1 MRVDLTLDL
10 AELFAYTR
18 DIFDAIRLVNP
29 VDDSVVSKEDVTNEN
44 LDMFEYLMQQIW
56 PIADAILDDTPE
68 TVVMACTECLKALE
82 PYHVRRAVAVG
93 SSNAERKFEARQAKH
108 RDFLDMVRGIRHK
121 MSDEVGERRIHQLN

>member
-1 MRVDLTLDL
+1 MRIDLTLDL

-29 VDDSVVSKEDVTNEN
+29 VDDSVVSKEDVANKS
-44 LDMFEYLMQQIW
+44 LDMFEYLMQHIW

-82 PYHVRRAVAVG
+82 PYHVRRAVVVG
-93 SSNAERKFEARQAKH
+93 SSNAEHKLEGRPANH
-108 RDFLDMVRGIRHK
+108 RDFLDIVRDIRRK
-121 MSDEVGERRIHQLN
+121 MSDEIGGRRTAQLN